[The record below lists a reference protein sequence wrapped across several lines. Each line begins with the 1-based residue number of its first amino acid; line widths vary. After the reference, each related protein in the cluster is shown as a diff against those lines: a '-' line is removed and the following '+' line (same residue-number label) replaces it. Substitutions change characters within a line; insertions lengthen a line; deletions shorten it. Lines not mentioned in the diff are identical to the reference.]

1 MFQLIMKRE
10 IYWYLWE
17 RITSDFNIDNNDFS
31 DFKSVKTLIK
41 FKTKKSN
48 FFSNF
53 AFLIHLSKNENKIL
67 GTY

>member
-1 MFQLIMKRE
+1 MI
-10 IYWYLWE
+10 
-17 RITSDFNIDNNDFS
+17 SDFYIENNDLGNFR
-31 DFKSVKTLIK
+31 SVKTLRK

-53 AFLIHLSKNENKIL
+53 AFLIHLSENENKIL

>member
-1 MFQLIMKRE
+1 ME
-10 IYWYLWE
+10 
-17 RITSDFNIDNNDFS
+17 
-31 DFKSVKTLIK
+31 TLRKI
-41 FKTKKSN
+41 KTKKSN

>member
-1 MFQLIMKRE
+1 MKKE
-10 IYWYLWE
+10 MYSYLLVAM
-17 RITSDFNIDNNDFS
+17 ISDFYIENNDLGNFR
-31 DFKSVKTLIK
+31 SVKTLRK

-53 AFLIHLSKNENKIL
+53 AFLIHLSENENKIL

>member
-1 MFQLIMKRE
+1 MEM
-10 IYWYLWE
+10 YSCLWVG
-17 RITSDFNIDNNDFS
+17 IISDFYIENNDFS
-31 DFKSVKTLIK
+31 NFKSVKTLRK